1 MKFDWYQATIEASPD
16 EVAGLLCR
24 RVGEFAE
31 VRPRSGSTN
40 GYESAYDVA
49 IGPQVYAS
57 LFYGGASQGSGVN
70 AFASGADAI
79 WFSRL
84 CRDNWPHQVTRVD
97 AAEDYDDP
105 GAFDG
110 LYRVCVELAEER
122 NLSPFVIGDYV
133 QKRAG
138 RTLYIGSPKSAVRV
152 RLYEKG
158 KEYLARGVRGASP
171 HWVRIEGSFRP
182 RKRPGRIALAAATP
196 AECFGLAVWTRLLLE
211 RLTGVEYPRIPDVQW
226 TASDDARAYSFMLK
240 QYGPLLG
247 RLCERNGG
255 CWADVGE
262 QLGHDIVHGIEG
274 DNDAEVGG

>member
-1 MKFDWYQATIEASPD
+1 MKFDWYQATIDAPPD
-16 EVAGLLCR
+16 EVAGLLLR
-24 RVGEFAE
+24 RLGEFAE
-31 VRPRSGSTN
+31 VRPRPGSTN
-40 GYESAYDVA
+40 GYEAAYDVA

-57 LFYGGASQGSGVN
+57 MFYGGASQGSGVN

-79 WFSRL
+79 WFARL

-110 LYRVCVELAEER
+110 LYRVCAELANER
-122 NLSPFVIGDYV
+122 GLGTFNVGDYT
-133 QKRAG
+133 QKKQG
-138 RTLYIGSPKSAVRV
+138 RTLYVGSSKSAVRV

-158 KEYLARGVRGASP
+158 KEYIARGIRNASP
-171 HWVRIEGSFRP
+171 HWTRIEGSFRP

-196 AECFGLAVWTRLLLE
+196 AECFGLAVWTRMLLE
-211 RLTGVEYPRIPDVQW
+211 RLTGVEYPRIADVKW

-247 RLCERNGG
+247 RMCERHGG
-255 CWADVGE
+255 CWEDVGA
-262 QLGHDIVHGIEG
+262 QLGHDIVRGSGELQ
-274 DNDAEVGG
+274 